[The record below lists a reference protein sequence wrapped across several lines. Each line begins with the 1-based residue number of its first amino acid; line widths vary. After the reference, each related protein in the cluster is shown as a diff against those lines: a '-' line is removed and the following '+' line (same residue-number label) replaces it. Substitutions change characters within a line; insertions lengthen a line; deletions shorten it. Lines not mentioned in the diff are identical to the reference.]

1 MEKQKSTRG
10 KDYTTSELL
19 DFVIFLSGGEKTK
32 DEIRSGLSKIFEGRH
47 GDPIP
52 GFMVRVKQALMKDG
66 ESGLKMRIVNLK
78 NRKKLCYYS
87 LNISEDEATERLEN
101 FFKGSRRNTNTTP
114 KKEAVVTVNTTDDQ
128 NQIVPILKQVLEFF
142 DAPEKYTPEQVKEL
156 TDKLPDNLY
165 DYWFDTWADIQRE
178 KFEEKLRTLRRG

>member
-66 ESGLKMRIVNLK
+66 ESGLKMRIVKENSWTISSILNIFLK
-78 NRKKLCYYS
+78 NTLEREEREGVDRKL
-87 LNISEDEATERLEN
+87 I
-101 FFKGSRRNTNTTP
+101 
-114 KKEAVVTVNTTDDQ
+114 
-128 NQIVPILKQVLEFF
+128 
-142 DAPEKYTPEQVKEL
+142 
-156 TDKLPDNLY
+156 
-165 DYWFDTWADIQRE
+165 
-178 KFEEKLRTLRRG
+178 